1 MPVFF
6 FDGLL
11 SPPFKH
17 NIKIKTDTIQYY
29 NDAKCMIISFGWEV
43 HTAPGEA
50 EAELAECNA
59 RGILDCV
66 LSNNVDTL
74 IFGAQHVACLTKP
87 DSHKDD
93 IIIYLAVAIE
103 NNNRLGLNHEGLIL
117 IASVSGRDYH
127 KGIEHAGIQTGI
139 ALACAGYG
147 SSLAAIY
154 QQYTGE
160 E

>member
-1 MPVFF
+1 
-6 FDGLL
+6 
-11 SPPFKH
+11 
-17 NIKIKTDTIQYY
+17 
-29 NDAKCMIISFGWEV
+29 MIIGFGWEI

-66 LSNNVDTL
+66 LSNDVDTL

-87 DSHKDD
+87 DPHKDD
-93 IIIYLAVAIE
+93 IVIYSAVAIE
-103 NNNRLGLNHEGLIL
+103 NDDRLGLNCEGLIL
-117 IASVSGRDYH
+117 IALVSGGDYH
-127 KGIEHAGIQTGI
+127 KGIECAGIQTGI
-139 ALACAGYG
+139 ALARAGYG